1 MGPAADSGASL
12 AQVSSAQA
20 VATAAACQDATQ
32 SHSMLK
38 PGMVDTVT
46 LQP

>member
-1 MGPAADSGASL
+1 M
-12 AQVSSAQA
+12 
-20 VATAAACQDATQ
+20 ATAAADQDATQ

-38 PGMVDTVT
+38 PSMVDTVV